1 MHSYLGHS
9 GFSILLPLHLLFLRY
24 TTKLPYSHYFHI
36 IAQNLH
42 WQLSTP
48 TTKLEGEVQEDIRR
62 RISAYS
68 GRDGRNGS
76 SMGTDAT
83 PYQDDEEQQQPNLA
97 SRPSLARPLSF
108 RDTLSISHPQLASQ
122 LPAPPPYVNAAQ
134 RALGFDLP
142 KLILMLLTL
151 MGAITV
157 PALSWYC
164 AVPMTSMA
172 DITALYNT
180 FSVWALVFS
189 VWFFGEK
196 WSRVSA

>member
-1 MHSYLGHS
+1 
-9 GFSILLPLHLLFLRY
+9 LLPLHLLFLRY
-24 TTKLPYSHYFHI
+24 TTKLPYSHYLHI

-48 TTKLEGEVQEDIRR
+48 TRHVEGKVQEDIRR
-62 RISAYS
+62 RLSVHS
-68 GRDGRNGS
+68 GRDGRTGYS
-76 SMGTDAT
+76 DRTDAAHD
-83 PYQDDEEQQQPNLA
+83 QDEEEEGLQSHPT
-97 SRPSLARPLSF
+97 SRPSMSRPISF
-108 RDTLSISHPQLASQ
+108 RDSLHLSHPHLASSI
-122 LPAPPPYVNAAQ
+122 PGPPPYKSAAQ
-134 RALGFDLP
+134 RAFGFDLP

-151 MGAITV
+151 MGAITI

-196 WSRVSA
+196 WSRVS